1 MSSVVSGLFA
11 MFLVMWG
18 VIAGV
23 NMVQLMSVHNTLA
36 FVARQAA
43 RSESVSGCWTPT
55 TNAVVLQTLQNQG
68 FPTARVRVSAYS
80 AAPGNPYG
88 APIIVGLQ
96 VTDQLELLGA
106 KTPITLTVSATDTAT
121 SQWVPTAGV
130 TSNAACSTPSG
141 LMVMNGAA
149 QSTSG
154 GGPYN
159 GE

>member
-11 MFLVMWG
+11 LFLVMWS
-18 VIAGV
+18 VVAGV

-36 FVARQAA
+36 FITQQAA

-68 FPTARVRVSAYS
+68 FPTSRVRVDAYS
-80 AAPGNPYG
+80 AAPGAPYG
-88 APIIVGLQ
+88 APLIVGLQ
-96 VTDQLELLGA
+96 VTDQLEILGA
-106 KTPITLTVSATDTAT
+106 NTPITLTVSASDTAT

-130 TSNAACSTPSG
+130 TANGACSTPSG
-141 LMVMNGAA
+141 LTVMSGAA
-149 QSTSG
+149 QGTSG